1 MVSERLCIHTLPDN
15 ASPHCNLIDKARNTM
30 SKDIAKII
38 KQHKSDP
45 ESVYNT
51 WFVGSADRLKAFRS
65 IRRGVLQVIQDIKK
79 GNFGNDFKG
88 SSLEVVLTSIT
99 EQKQVF
105 VGAAHPFYWKPK
117 LRIPDI
123 YENEVNKKY
132 FGQFLE
138 SCVEA
143 TKEEQLVRE
152 ILKLDEKKIK
162 GLGPAVAS
170 ILYFLHPTIL
180 PPFNTAIVNGFN
192 KCFGDK
198 KTLGSWQS
206 YLQMREMIIRTNEE
220 HKKELSSDL
229 GAITG
234 LLFDI
239 GVGKLDAGDSVMSTE
254 ESDKA
259 AKLLQKRHTEIMS
272 ENKEEHLHTEM
283 QYHLLKIGNALGYDV
298 VAATNDRSKSFADNK
313 FSFLSLS
320 ELPAMNVDEETF
332 NTINLIDV
340 LWLKKGTNRIISAF
354 EVEKSTSIYSGIL
367 RLSDLSLSA
376 PEEMQALF
384 LVAPNQREK
393 EVVLQLKRPSI
404 KGNAVPIQYILFSD
418 LREHCD
424 AICKFGSDH
433 HIMAKIAKCA

>member
-1 MVSERLCIHTLPDN
+1 
-15 ASPHCNLIDKARNTM
+15 M
-30 SKDIAKII
+30 SKDILKII
-38 KQHKSDP
+38 KEHKSDP

-65 IRRGVLQVIQDIKK
+65 IRRGVLQVIQDIKEGK
-79 GNFGNDFKG
+79 FGNDFKG

-138 SCVEA
+138 CCIEA
-143 TKEEQLVRE
+143 TKEGQLIRE
-152 ILKLDEKKIK
+152 ILKLDEKNIK

-192 KCFGDK
+192 RLFGDK
-198 KTLGSWQS
+198 KPLGLWES

-220 HKKELSSDL
+220 QKKELSNDL
-229 GAITG
+229 GAIAG

-254 ESDKA
+254 ERNKV

-272 ENKEEHLHTEM
+272 ENEEEDLHTEM
-283 QYHLLKIGNALGYDV
+283 QYHLLKIGGSLGYDV
-298 VAATNDRSKSFADNK
+298 IVAANDRSKSFTDDK

-320 ELPAMNVDEETF
+320 ELPALNVDEDTF

-340 LWLKKGTNRIISAF
+340 LWLKKGTNKIISAF
-354 EVEKSTSIYSGIL
+354 EVEKSTSIFSGIL
-367 RLSDLSLSA
+367 RLTDLSLSA
-376 PEEMQALF
+376 SQEMQTLF

-404 KGNAVPIQYILFSD
+404 RENAVPIQYILFSD

-433 HIMAKIAKCA
+433 HVMTKIAKSP